1 MLTANDDYEIKVAE
15 PRWSRVAERV
25 PLSDGERAALWRQRL
40 FEAEAGMTR
49 LLAAHAHAELIA
61 GWIRTRSEL
70 FAGLPDEVH
79 GDATGWQGVFFRAQ
93 ALMERFLVR
102 HLGHD
107 ALRDWAASNSEVYAL
122 VERAGAPDARA
133 PITRLAK
140 QAELYGSRY
149 SVEADEDAG
158 DATLEIE
165 HCAIWDYREKARAR
179 GVQLTLA
186 SPCEFCTKATAA
198 TIRANGCEAEH
209 ELTDGPD
216 GPGCRWRA
224 TVPAPIS
231 PSTTLTKES

>member
-1 MLTANDDYEIKVAE
+1 MLTGNYDYEIKVAE
-15 PRWSRVAERV
+15 PRWSRTAERV
-25 PLSDGERAALWRQRL
+25 RLSDAERAALWRQRL

-49 LLAAHAHAELIA
+49 LLAAHAHADLIA
-61 GWIRTRSEL
+61 GWIRTRSEM
-70 FAGLPDEVH
+70 FSGLPDEVH
-79 GDATGWQGVFFRAQ
+79 GDATGWQGIFFRAQ
-93 ALMERFLVR
+93 ALMERFLIAHR
-102 HLGHD
+102 GHD

-122 VERAGAPDARA
+122 VEGERNGGAAD

-149 SVEADEDAG
+149 ALSADDPDE
-158 DATLEIE
+158 ATLEIE
-165 HCAIWDYREKARAR
+165 HCAIWDYRERARAR

-198 TIRANGCEAEH
+198 TIRAHGCEAEH

-224 TVPAPIS
+224 TTPAP
-231 PSTTLTKES
+231 TTTKES

>member
-1 MLTANDDYEIKVAE
+1 MLIETFDHDTTVAE
-15 PRWSRVAERV
+15 PRWTRRAERV
-25 PLSDGERAALWRQRL
+25 SLSTAERAALWRQRL

-49 LLAAHAHAELIA
+49 LLAGHATDALIA
-61 GWIRTRSEL
+61 GWLRTRSEL
-70 FAGLPDEVH
+70 FADLPADTD
-79 GDATGWQGVFFRAQ
+79 GDVAGWQAIFFRAQ

-107 ALRDWAASNSEVYAL
+107 ALRDWAGRNAEVYAL
-122 VERAGAPDARA
+122 VEGDPGGGALD

-149 SVEADEDAG
+149 AIVEDGPHEAAI
-158 DATLEIE
+158 AIE
-165 HCAIWDYREKARAR
+165 HCAIWDYRERARAR

-186 SPCEFCTKATAA
+186 SPCEYCTKATTAN
-198 TIRANGCEAEH
+198 IRAQGCVPAH

-224 TVPAPIS
+224 TATAAVS
-231 PSTTLTKES
+231 STGEEA

>member
-1 MLTANDDYEIKVAE
+1 MLTANDDYAIKVAE
-15 PRWSRVAERV
+15 PRWSRADDRV
-25 PLSDGERAALWRQRL
+25 RLSDTERAALWRQRL

-49 LLAAHAHAELIA
+49 LLAAHAHAELIS
-61 GWIRTRSEL
+61 GWIRTRAEI
-70 FAGLPDEVH
+70 FAGLPDERH
-79 GDATGWQGVFFRAQ
+79 AHADGWQGVFFRAQ

-107 ALRDWAASNSEVYAL
+107 ALHDWAASNSEVYAL
-122 VERAGAPDARA
+122 VERAGEPDARA

-149 SVEADEDAG
+149 SADAADPG

-165 HCAIWDYREKARAR
+165 HCAIWDYREKARTR

-209 ELTDGPD
+209 ELTDGPG

-224 TVPAPIS
+224 TAPAS
-231 PSTTLTKES
+231 VTTTPNPTKES